1 MPFALKFH
9 SGSFLFNP
17 ARYLRYPLRSDG
29 VKTVDRLPALARH
42 DDRASKL
49 ARIGGNTG
57 HLLSAQM
64 IWQLSIERRH
74 VGG

>member
-29 VKTVDRLPALARH
+29 VKTVDRLPRSLGMTTAHRSSP
-42 DDRASKL
+42 ASVATL
-49 ARIGGNTG
+49 DIY
-57 HLLSAQM
+57 
-64 IWQLSIERRH
+64 
-74 VGG
+74 